1 MRLRKT
7 ILVALL
13 VITVFGCVVWLL
25 PTHEPSYQGKTLSYW
40 PHSLDKSPM
49 EFESDG
55 LVEVTNHPAA
65 QAFLHCPYIR
75 C

>member
-13 VITVFGCVVWLL
+13 VIAVFACAVWLL
-25 PTHEPSYQGKTLSYW
+25 PTHEPSYQGKTPSSWLR
-40 PHSLDKSPM
+40 SLDKSPM

-55 LVEVTNHPAA
+55 LVVVTNHPAA

-75 C
+75 W